1 MRLSNNISVLL
12 YALTQLFGATAF
24 AQQLV
29 LVPGSDYPADEPGS
43 VQISWVEPC
52 ENGNWLFD
60 TVLGCRMWD
69 WHPDPHDKASW
80 SGSCR
85 QGQKEGP
92 GVVQWFEH
100 GRPIDRFEGI
110 YRANRREGFG
120 RYVWNASDRFEGH
133 YANGVPR
140 VSARRIL
147 RARCSPASGAMAACA
162 RVPAWW
168 RSACRALRAAAFRR
182 FPSIPNNP
190 SRSEI
195 AQAR

>member
-1 MRLSNNISVLL
+1 MRLSNYISVLL

-29 LVPGSDYPADEPGS
+29 LVPGSDCLTDEPDS

-100 GRPIDRFEGI
+100 GQPIDRFEGT

-133 YANGVPR
+133 YANGVPQGFGTAHIAGEVFSGEWRNGCLRKGPR
-140 VSARRIL
+140 VVAIGVP
-147 RARCSPASGAMAACA
+147 RASCGGIPSVSVDPKQS
-162 RVPAWW
+162 VP
-168 RSACRALRAAAFRR
+168 F
-182 FPSIPNNP
+182 
-190 SRSEI
+190 
-195 AQAR
+195 